1 MLHHSAPMQLVL
13 TTQDSS
19 FQRPLCPVMQE
30 EPSVLP
36 SRVPALLVNGSS
48 GIAVGIA
55 TKIPPHN
62 LQEVVHALGALIK
75 DPNITVAQLMQ
86 HIPGPDFPTGGTSD
100 WRRPGSACYLS
111 MH

>member
-1 MLHHSAPMQLVL
+1 
-13 TTQDSS
+13 
-19 FQRPLCPVMQE
+19 MQE

-86 HIPGPDFPTGGTSD
+86 HIPGPDFPTGG
-100 WRRPGSACYLS
+100 SADHRVAGLACAEGHCRSRQLCLC
-111 MH
+111 